1 MKSTILCADIGTSS
15 LKACLFDENGQ
26 IVCYKKIFYSIK
38 HNHMWLENLAKICE
52 EFFSSLENYELS
64 AISISGNGPTFATEE
79 NIFFWNQTIS
89 DPSYTGKSIFL
100 PKLLSIKKEY
110 PELYQRTNFFM
121 SGPEYLCWQLTG
133 NRFTVLP
140 EKRYTEAYWTKEELE
155 KWYLDEDKLPLFIS
169 PTDIYGYALP
179 HILEYLGIN
188 PKAYKRKKIPVFC
201 TSSDFIAV
209 LIGTNTLKPGAA
221 CNRTGTSEGINIC
234 TKVPLNI
241 PGVRTLPNIIPN
253 LYNGGIL
260 IDKCGEKFYQYSKEK
275 YPNIS
280 FEKILNDV
288 FSNNDM
294 RSIDLL
300 KEICETVKEKIDFL
314 NEELKKINEPFIEK
328 LRISGG
334 MTSFSK
340 LLELKAKILGIP
352 LEVTTVDDCELMG
365 NFVIANTGLGIF
377 SNISDCADNFVKTK
391 EIFY

>member
-26 IVCYKKIFYSIK
+26 IVCYKKIYYSIK
-38 HNHMWLENLAKICE
+38 HNYMWLENLAKLCE
-52 EFFSSLENYELS
+52 EFFSSLEDYEVS
-64 AISISGNGPTFATEE
+64 AIGISGNGPTFATEE
-79 NIFFWNQTIS
+79 NIFFWNQTPS
-89 DPSYTGKSIFL
+89 DLNYTGKSIFL

-110 PELYQRTNFFM
+110 PDLYSRTNFFM

-140 EKRYTEAYWTKEELE
+140 EKRYSQAYWSKDELE
-155 KWYLDEDKLPLFIS
+155 KWQLDEEKLPLFIC
-169 PTDIYGYALP
+169 PTDVYGYALP

-188 PKAYKRKKIPVFC
+188 RKSHSKKNVPVFC

-209 LIGTNTLKPGAA
+209 LIGTNTLSPGAA

-234 TKVPLNI
+234 TKIPLNI
-241 PGVRTLPNIIPN
+241 PGIRTLPSVIPE
-253 LYNGGIL
+253 LYNAGIL
-260 IDKCGEKFYQYSKEK
+260 IDKCGEKFYEFSKVK

-280 FEKILNDV
+280 FEKTMDYIFSSND
-288 FSNNDM
+288 SN
-294 RSIDLL
+294 SIDLL

-314 NEELKKINEPFIEK
+314 NDELKKINEPFIEK

-334 MTSFSK
+334 MASFSK

-352 LEVTTVDDCELMG
+352 LEVTNVEDCELMG
-365 NFVIANTGLGIF
+365 NFIIANIGLGNF
-377 SNISDCADNFVKTK
+377 KNITDCANYFVKTK
-391 EIFY
+391 EIF